1 MSPLPTVPE
10 AITAEW
16 LDGVLSAQNVRA
28 VHMDDVMHG
37 STTKVFVRAEL
48 GDGRLLSF
56 CVKGVFDDPRLP
68 VRVLAAQQEALFFRE
83 LAPSLEIRR
92 FRTWFADTDEQ
103 QGVVMFDDLR
113 QSGTVFTAAG
123 TAWHPDMVAAALEVQ
138 AAWACG
144 DLELPARPPPL
155 ADRRQP
161 DPRRRDRPALL
172 GGALVRTYCGS
183 RHGHHPRAVLR
194 SRAPGG
200 RRAPPCSGFRHRAL
214 TRSHT
219 ETLISATPTWTRAAS
234 PASTTGRRSASPR
247 RSTMQATS
255 SRGR

>member
-56 CVKGVFDDPRLP
+56 CVKGVFDEPRLP

-83 LAPSLEIRR
+83 LAPNLEIRR

-113 QSGTVFTAAG
+113 QSGTVFTAGEPPG
-123 TAWHPDMVAAALEVQ
+123 TRIW
-138 AAWACG
+138 W
-144 DLELPARPPPL
+144 
-155 ADRRQP
+155 
-161 DPRRRDRPALL
+161 RRRSRCRQRGMRRP
-172 GGALVRTYCGS
+172 GT
-183 RHGHHPRAVLR
+183 
-194 SRAPGG
+194 
-200 RRAPPCSGFRHRAL
+200 
-214 TRSHT
+214 TRPT
-219 ETLISATPTWTRAAS
+219 ATP
-234 PASTTGRRSASPR
+234 G
-247 RSTMQATS
+247 
-255 SRGR
+255 